1 MWSYPLLSELHLATL
16 VEAGGSGMAPSIP
29 DPTASL
35 PAPSQCHIALGAAQL
50 LFVAAFCSWDSTTNT
65 IYAIA
70 AGFRQGTKWCFVTL
84 SLTPSK
90 TCLVVAGQDGCTW
103 DKHRVQKGPGLPHT
117 WLPPPFLLSVPP

>member
-35 PAPSQCHIALGAAQL
+35 PVPSQCHITFGAAQL

-65 IYAIA
+65 IYAIS
-70 AGFRQGTKWCFVTL
+70 AGSRRGT
-84 SLTPSK
+84 
-90 TCLVVAGQDGCTW
+90 
-103 DKHRVQKGPGLPHT
+103 
-117 WLPPPFLLSVPP
+117 